1 MKEMDRVHRHNSIT
15 HVRDKQ
21 RVTFLRILSYSFNAD
36 RTHVHLAFIHRSHA
50 GPMQKPSPS
59 PSRQTR
65 GSLAH
70 ADGLRGEDIAR
81 QHLLADGWH
90 ILLHR
95 ARTPCGE
102 IDLVASKNDHLAFIE
117 VKKRANCQTASEA
130 ITMRQRRRL
139 MAAAELLLTAH
150 PEWTYEG
157 ISFDVIAIASTGSL
171 RHIRDAFRQE

>member
-1 MKEMDRVHRHNSIT
+1 MERIHRHSSIA

-36 RTHVHLAFIHRSHA
+36 RTRVHLAFIRRSHA
-50 GPMQKPSPS
+50 GPMQKPSS
-59 PSRQTR
+59 SRQTR

-81 QHLLADGWH
+81 QYLLTHGWH

-130 ITMRQRRRL
+130 ITLRQRHRL